1 MRLPPGTQQPR
12 RRRQLDWELITCGVR
27 GHALVGTDAVEF
39 RPQDAIVA
47 REHDGVRWHRCLRCD
62 AWLALPAPP
71 APTRPH
77 PPDRAEIHVPL
88 RGRPL
93 RDRIVLRLIAI
104 DRAFHFLI
112 LSLLGV
118 GALAFEADR
127 AGLRAP
133 FYRVLTDIQGGMA
146 GGPVQNT
153 GHVGILR
160 DLDKLFSLRSG
171 TLEEIGIALLSYGLL
186 EAVEAVGL
194 WFGKRWAEY
203 LTFLATTILLPLE
216 IYELIHGATILKV
229 VGFIINLAV
238 VIYLLFAK
246 RLFGLRGGEAA
257 EKAKRSRELGWEAVQ
272 RATPAGSGSPGSA
285 GSPGSPGSPGS
296 AGSPGSPGPPVP
308 PAPPGPRARA

>member
-1 MRLPPGTQQPR
+1 VRLPPGTQHPR

-27 GHALVGTDAVEF
+27 GHALVGTDAAEL

-47 REHDGVRWHRCLRCD
+47 REYDGVRWHRCLRCD
-62 AWLALPAPP
+62 GWFALPVPS

-77 PPDRAEIHVPL
+77 PPDRAGIHLPL

-133 FYRVLTDIQGGMA
+133 YYRILTDIQGGMA

-171 TLEEIGIALLSYGLL
+171 TLEEIGIALLSYGVL
-186 EAVEAVGL
+186 EAVEAIGL
-194 WFGKRWAEY
+194 WLGKRWAEY
-203 LTFLATTILLPLE
+203 LTFLATSILLPLE
-216 IYELIHGATILKV
+216 IYEIVHEATVLKA

-238 VIYLLFAK
+238 VVYLLFAK
-246 RLFGLRGGEAA
+246 RLFGLRGGGAAEAA
-257 EKAKRSRELGWEAVQ
+257 RRSRELGWEAVE
-272 RATPAGSGSPGSA
+272 RATLAA
-285 GSPGSPGSPGS
+285 
-296 AGSPGSPGPPVP
+296 PGSPGPPGESVMT
-308 PAPPGPRARA
+308 R